1 MINTMEI
8 DLKVGS
14 LLVGFS
20 ILQFTFACRRGNA
33 IEGGQVWGA
42 IDYNIRLTKCF
53 MYRGIIVS
61 IGVVTADLYQNNLS
75 Q

>member
-1 MINTMEI
+1 MRLAMPWARINTMEI

-33 IEGGQVWGA
+33 IEGG
-42 IDYNIRLTKCF
+42 
-53 MYRGIIVS
+53 
-61 IGVVTADLYQNNLS
+61 
-75 Q
+75 